1 MTFVLSV
8 TIKIALLT
16 LVALAATT
24 LLRRRSAALRH
35 WVLATALFGC
45 LGIPA
50 LELFM
55 PAWSIPLPVT
65 WSSSSADSSL
75 RLVSEPAPLA
85 GSALRAGVQ
94 GPNVSRMAGLPDI
107 VFILTTIWVVGVVV
121 GVVVLTAGLWRLRTL
136 AAEDLRSRR
145 A

>member
-1 MTFVLSV
+1 MTFLVSATL
-8 TIKIALLT
+8 KIALLT
-16 LVALAATT
+16 LVALAATA

-45 LGIPA
+45 LCIPA

-65 WSSSSADSSL
+65 WSAPSPSA
-75 RLVSEPAPLA
+75 
-85 GSALRAGVQ
+85 
-94 GPNVSRMAGLPDI
+94 
-107 VFILTTIWVVGVVV
+107 
-121 GVVVLTAGLWRLRTL
+121 
-136 AAEDLRSRR
+136 SRR